1 MRWLDG
7 ITNSMV
13 NLGKLWEVVRDR
25 KPGVL
30 QSMGLQRIGH
40 DLATE
45 QQQFS
50 DMLINT
56 LEQVII
62 LMDVS
67 TEKTQSQLA
76 RGQCVISILDVIER
90 CQFAEQRVTQV
101 VLN

>member
-40 DLATE
+40 NLATE

>member
-1 MRWLDG
+1 MNMD
-7 ITNSMV
+7 
-13 NLGKLWEVVRDR
+13 LGKLWEVVRDR